1 MEIINFLGLAILLFL
16 VLGLRDRV
24 ATLEWKLKEKVAD
37 SSLEPKPE
45 PSQGVGADSVA
56 AKIEAVSVP
65 PTLNIF
71 DRFINWLKEDWIL
84 KLGALILLIGF
95 GWFASYAF
103 LNNWIGP
110 MGRIILGVLAGMLIL
125 ALGWWRIHEYKHQGG
140 VFLVL
145 GSTTILLTL
154 FAARE
159 VYGFFT
165 PLTALIGMFL
175 SIVFVGV
182 ASVKFKVR
190 SLAVASLIL
199 AAIAPYL
206 INVPA
211 PNYIGQF
218 VYLLVVVLGIIW
230 IVFFT
235 SWRELNL
242 AALAVV
248 AWYSVPHITHSTI
261 VDTNIL
267 LVLAYIFGVIFL
279 ITNIIGILRS
289 KDTDLTVQLM
299 TAIGTAFFLLAWTM
313 SVGPEEWKS
322 LMIAGWSALYLL
334 GAFLTWE
341 LTKRREPFYIYFG
354 ASIILLAAALSI
366 ELSGQALIMA
376 YTAEAIVATVVTYL
390 TLNNI
395 QRAQFT
401 SMFLLVPSFLSLPS
415 LTANNWD
422 VGVFHQDFFTL
433 LIIGLT
439 WMGIGVFF
447 TSIKARTEG
456 GEKES
461 SPPYYVIG
469 SVFLYGL
476 LWLSLHAALASDN
489 IAVMIAL
496 FVYTVIGIACYVS
509 GINNDKKGLKIYGG
523 ALIGA
528 VVARLFLID
537 VWQMELTGRIVI
549 FFMVG
554 TLLVSTAFMGRKK
567 SQIV

>member
-1 MEIINFLGLAILLFL
+1 MEIINFLGLAVLLFL

-24 ATLEWKLKEKVAD
+24 STLEWKLKEKGAGTN
-37 SSLEPKPE
+37 SKQNEPT
-45 PSQGVGADSVA
+45 QDVVTRSVTEE
-56 AKIEAVSVP
+56 IHVSTTPSVP
-65 PTLNIF
+65 NIF
-71 DRFINWLKEDWIL
+71 DRFFNWLKEDWIL

-110 MGRIILGVLAGMLIL
+110 MGRIILGVLAGLGIL
-125 ALGWWRIHEYKHQGG
+125 VLGWWRIHKYVHQGG
-140 VFLVL
+140 IFLVL

-159 VYGFFT
+159 VYNFFT

-182 ASVKFKVR
+182 SSVKFKVR
-190 SLAVASLIL
+190 SLALASLLL

-248 AWYSVPHITHSTI
+248 AWYSLPHITHSVI
-261 VDTNIL
+261 ANTNIL

-289 KDTDLTVQLM
+289 KDKDLTVQLM
-299 TAIGTAFFLLAWTM
+299 TAIGTAVFLLVWTVN
-313 SVGPEEWKS
+313 VGAEEWKS

-341 LTKRREPFYIYFG
+341 LTKRREAFYIYFG
-354 ASIILLAAALSI
+354 ASIILLAAALSV
-366 ELSGQALIMA
+366 ELSGHALIMA

-390 TLNNI
+390 TLNDI
-395 QRAQFT
+395 QRAQVA
-401 SMFLLVPSFLSLPS
+401 SMFLLVPSFLSLKS
-415 LTANNWD
+415 FTSNNWD
-422 VGVFHQDFFTL
+422 LGVFHQDFFTI
-433 LIIGLT
+433 LIIGLA
-439 WMGIGVFF
+439 WIGLGVFF

-456 GEKES
+456 AEKES
-461 SPPYYVIG
+461 GPPYYVFG
-469 SVFLYGL
+469 SVFLYAL
-476 LWLSLHAALASDN
+476 LWLSLHAALASDSV
-489 IAVMIAL
+489 AVMIAL
-496 FVYTVIGIACYVS
+496 FVYTVIGIGSYVS
-509 GINNDKKGLKIYGG
+509 GINNDEKGLKIYGG
-523 ALIGA
+523 ALIGL

-537 VWQMELTGRIVI
+537 VWQMELTGRIIV

-554 TLLVSTAFMGRKK
+554 TLLVSTAFMGRKTR
-567 SQIV
+567 QIL